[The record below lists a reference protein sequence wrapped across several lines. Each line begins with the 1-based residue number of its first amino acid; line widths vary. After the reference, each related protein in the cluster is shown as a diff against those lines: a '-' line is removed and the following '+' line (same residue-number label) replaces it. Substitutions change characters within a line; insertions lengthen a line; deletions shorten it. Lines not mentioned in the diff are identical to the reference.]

1 MPGTYNINGGKHFR
15 SVVYKDVSLADW
27 LLDAH
32 KPGNAQKGK
41 ELVNLEDSLTEEL
54 KQVDMYAIG
63 FEEMVDLDAKNIMN
77 ASSENAKVII
87 LSQRKM
93 CGLVNPKLWQQRD
106 LISTLRSQICLR
118 RKIACH

>member
-32 KPGNAQKGK
+32 RPGNAQKGK

-87 LSQRKM
+87 Q
-93 CGLVNPKLWQQRD
+93 
-106 LISTLRSQICLR
+106 
-118 RKIACH
+118 A

>member
-32 KPGNAQKGK
+32 KLGNDQKGK

-87 LSQRKM
+87 Q
-93 CGLVNPKLWQQRD
+93 G
-106 LISTLRSQICLR
+106 
-118 RKIACH
+118 